1 MSKKS
6 KVAEQT
12 TQGLISTPYTPD
24 TEYYPSHFPAQTGY
38 WDQVDAFSI
47 YDAAL
52 LMFGIDP
59 TTFRE
64 YGESCRTVDDL
75 IGSDEMPEG
84 YSDRLALMKKAVA
97 CGSLKAAPLCKN
109 NHNDIDYRKT
119 LIKRADLITWC
130 KTKDYGL
137 PAIFSPVASNKKSS
151 EKLPT
156 NTRVKMLKIII
167 GMAIKKYDYKPDVE
181 RSKVTGENAGSIFAD
196 LQNLDISVDVDTI
209 RRYLAEAK
217 DLLPPRN

>member
-1 MSKKS
+1 MRKKS

-12 TQGLISTPYTPD
+12 TQGLTSAPYTPD
-24 TEYYPSHFPAQTGY
+24 TEYYPSHFPVQTGY
-38 WDQVDAFSI
+38 WDQVDAFSV

-84 YSDRLALMKKAVA
+84 YSDHLALMKKAVA
-97 CGSLKAAPLCKN
+97 CGSLKAAPLCKD
-109 NHNDIDYRKT
+109 NHDDIDYRKT

-130 KTKDYGL
+130 KTKGYGL
-137 PAIFSPVASNKKSS
+137 PAIFFPVASNKKSS
-151 EKLPT
+151 EKLPAH
-156 NTRVKMLKIII
+156 TREKMLKIII
-167 GMAIKKYDYKPDVE
+167 GMAVKKYNYDPKADHN
-181 RSKVTGENAGSIFAD
+181 KATGENAGSIFAD
-196 LQNLDISVDVDTI
+196 LQQLNISVNADTI
-209 RRYLAEAK
+209 RGYLAEAK
-217 DLLPPRN
+217 TYL